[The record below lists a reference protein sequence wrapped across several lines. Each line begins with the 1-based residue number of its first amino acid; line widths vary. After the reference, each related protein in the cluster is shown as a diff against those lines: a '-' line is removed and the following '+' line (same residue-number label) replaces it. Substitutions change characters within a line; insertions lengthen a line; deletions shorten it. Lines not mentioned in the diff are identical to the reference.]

1 MINTTFET
9 PAELT
14 EEAIEILCREMG
26 VVKTIRFLQ
35 QFSNGYGDYTKERE
49 NLFKDL
55 TVADVVAE
63 IEKSRKID

>member
-1 MINTTFET
+1 MINTNFET
-9 PAELT
+9 PATLT

-49 NLFKDL
+49 KNFKDL
-55 TVADVVAE
+55 KVADIVAE
-63 IEKSRKID
+63 IEKTRKID

>member
-1 MINTTFET
+1 MNTTFET
-9 PAELT
+9 PAALT

-26 VVKTIRFLQ
+26 VVKTMRFLQ
-35 QFSNGYGDYTKERE
+35 QFSNGRGDYTKERE

-55 TVADVVAE
+55 TVRDIVAE

>member
-26 VVKTIRFLQ
+26 VVRTIRFLQ
-35 QFSNGYGDYTKERE
+35 QFSNGRGDYTKERE

-55 TVADVVAE
+55 TVADIVAE

>member
-49 NLFKDL
+49 NFFKGL
-55 TVADVVAE
+55 TVADIVAE

>member
-1 MINTTFET
+1 MNTTIET

-26 VVKTIRFLQ
+26 VVKTLRFLQ
-35 QFSNGYGDYTKERE
+35 QFSNGYGDYTRERE

-55 TVADVVAE
+55 TVADIVAE

>member
-1 MINTTFET
+1 MNTTFET
-9 PAELT
+9 PAKLT

-35 QFSNGYGDYTKERE
+35 QLSSGYGDYTKERE

-55 TVADVVAE
+55 TVADIVAE
-63 IEKSRKID
+63 IEKTRKMD